1 MNSALAACDGQLA
14 ALSGLRVVEMASL
27 APAPLATLML
37 EDFGAEVTLIERR
50 DSDGAASWAGRQPLF
65 TGGKKRLA
73 LDLKDDADRAKL
85 LELVREADIFVE
97 AFRPGVAER
106 LGIGPDALMADND
119 RLIYTR
125 VTGWGQSG
133 PYAHRPGHDINYL
146 AAAGAL
152 SQIGLEYPT
161 APPGIL
167 ADLAGGSFLTV
178 IGVLLALQARARTGR
193 GQIIDAAMIDGV
205 AMLLSCVLELDR
217 RDVLGR
223 PDENPMRGGAPFYRS
238 YRCADNRWFCVGA
251 VEPKFYAAMLA
262 CLDLSEVDPS
272 RQFDR
277 AEWSGLLARMEERFR
292 TRTRDEWTAIF
303 ADAEACGTPVLELD
317 ELRADPHLRARC
329 TYLPEAGGLAPAPAP
344 RLSRTPGRR
353 RTAAE
358 GGQQ

>member
-1 MNSALAACDGQLA
+1 MISAFAARDGHLA

-50 DSDGAASWAGRQPLF
+50 DSEGAASWAGRQPLF
-65 TGGKKRLA
+65 TGGKKRIS

-85 LELVREADIFVE
+85 LELVRQADVFVE

-106 LGIGPDALMADND
+106 LGIGPDVLMAGND

-133 PYAHRPGHDINYL
+133 PYAHRPGHDINYI

-178 IGVLLALQARARTGR
+178 IGVLLALQARASSGR
-193 GQIIDAAMIDGV
+193 AHEA
-205 AMLLSCVLELDR
+205 R
-217 RDVLGR
+217 R
-223 PDENPMRGGAPFYRS
+223 
-238 YRCADNRWFCVGA
+238 
-251 VEPKFYAAMLA
+251 
-262 CLDLSEVDPS
+262 
-272 RQFDR
+272 
-277 AEWSGLLARMEERFR
+277 
-292 TRTRDEWTAIF
+292 
-303 ADAEACGTPVLELD
+303 
-317 ELRADPHLRARC
+317 
-329 TYLPEAGGLAPAPAP
+329 
-344 RLSRTPGRR
+344 
-353 RTAAE
+353 
-358 GGQQ
+358 